1 MTTWLKL
8 YRAIYFERI
17 TLNWV
22 QKAKEGIR
30 KMPIKQGNVV
40 TLQKKPQYLALS
52 KTSKY
57 SSRPAQQRSSHTS
70 DAHCSQLIE
79 QSFFKKK
86 TLKVILHFKA
96 FIISDPREAQQP
108 YCICGKKCCQ

>member
-40 TLQKKPQYLALS
+40 TLQPPPPKYLALS

-57 SSRPAQQRSSHTS
+57 
-70 DAHCSQLIE
+70 
-79 QSFFKKK
+79 
-86 TLKVILHFKA
+86 
-96 FIISDPREAQQP
+96 
-108 YCICGKKCCQ
+108 